1 MRQTYLAFDLGAES
15 GRVVLAALADGILRT
30 EEIHRFANVPV
41 QYEGHLHW
49 NVPEL
54 WAEIRT
60 GLGAVRRYTSD
71 LISGIGVDTWGLDY
85 ALLGEKGSLLQNPLH
100 YRDKRTEGVMEEVFA
115 RVPRERI
122 YTLTGIQFMRINTL
136 YQLFAAAQNMP
147 RLLSIAE
154 RFLMIPDLLNFW
166 LTGLAVCE
174 YTNATTTQ
182 FVDARGRC
190 WSTELFSRLGLP
202 SGLPATIVPPGSAI
216 GGLLPELCAES
227 GLAPTEVIVPA
238 CHDTG
243 SAVAAMPLSSNSMYI
258 SSGTWSLL
266 GAELNAPVLTAGA
279 MDYNFTNEG
288 GVCGTY
294 RLLKNIGGLWLLQ
307 GCRRRWQEEGQPADY
322 ADLVDMAASAPPLRS
337 LVDPD
342 HASFLSPDDM
352 VASIRDFCRDTDQ
365 PLPRDQAS
373 CSRTVLDSLAL
384 KYALVSSQLE
394 SITGRK
400 FEEIRIVGGG
410 ARNRLLNQLT
420 ANATGKRVIA
430 GPVEA
435 TALGNIVMQM
445 LATGTVKNL
454 DEGREVIARSFPA
467 EVYEPQ
473 GSVAWETALLRFR
486 EYCRIPLRSTA

>member
-1 MRQTYLAFDLGAES
+1 MRQTYVAFDLGAES
-15 GRVVLAALADGILRT
+15 GRVVLATVVDGILRT

-54 WAEIRT
+54 WAEMRT
-60 GLGAVRRYTSD
+60 GLSSVRRYTAD
-71 LISGIGVDTWGLDY
+71 AISGIGVDTWGLDY
-85 ALLGEKGSLLQNPLH
+85 ALLGEKGCLLQNPLH
-100 YRDKRTEGVMEEVFA
+100 YRDRRTEGVMEEVFA

-122 YTLTGIQFMRINTL
+122 YALTGIQFMRINTL
-136 YQLFAAAQNMP
+136 YQLFAAAQDTP

-154 RFLMIPDLLNFW
+154 RLLTIPDLLNFW
-166 LTGLAVCE
+166 LTGVAVCE

-182 FVDARGRC
+182 LVDARARC

-202 SGLPATIVPPGSAI
+202 SEIPGPIVQPGSVI

-227 GLAPTEVIVPA
+227 GLAPTEVILPA

-243 SAVAAMPLSSNSMYI
+243 SAVAAMPLSDKSMYI

-266 GAELNAPVLTAGA
+266 GAELNAPVLTGSV

-307 GCRRRWQEEGQPADY
+307 GCRRRWQEEGQHYDY
-322 ADLVDMAASAPPLRS
+322 ANLVDMAASAPPLRS

-342 HASFLSPDDM
+342 HASFLSPNDM

-365 PLPRDQAS
+365 PLPQDQAS

-394 SITGRK
+394 SVTGRR

-410 ARNRLLNQLT
+410 ARNRLLNQLHCQRFGQT
-420 ANATGKRVIA
+420 RDCGPGGSDCA
-430 GPVEA
+430 G
-435 TALGNIVMQM
+435 
-445 LATGTVKNL
+445 
-454 DEGREVIARSFPA
+454 
-467 EVYEPQ
+467 
-473 GSVAWETALLRFR
+473 
-486 EYCRIPLRSTA
+486 